1 MQINN
6 QIKYS
11 TLGTTSPIYLGG
23 LDVKPIDISKFY
35 LLKEMCESDGIHKVL
50 GALINIYIEKAK
62 NDNEFEDYGYIRDQ
76 LAIVGSNIYNNTNEP
91 YEDILDIH

>member
-35 LLKEMCESDGIHKVL
+35 LLKEMCESDGIKNL
-50 GALINIYIEKAK
+50 FGSLFNIFMDKAK
-62 NDNEFEDYGYIRDQ
+62 NDNEFEDYGYIRYH
-76 LAIVGSNIYNNTNEP
+76 LAIVCSFIYNFTNEP